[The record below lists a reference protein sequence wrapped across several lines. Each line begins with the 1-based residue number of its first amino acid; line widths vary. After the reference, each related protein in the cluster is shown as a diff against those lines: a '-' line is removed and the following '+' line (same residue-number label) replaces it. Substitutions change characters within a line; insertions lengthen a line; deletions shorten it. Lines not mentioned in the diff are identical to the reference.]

1 MSIVENYKTMRF
13 YQVALELAD
22 LTFSITKTFPDNE
35 RYGLID
41 QMNRSSVSV
50 VSNIAEGSGRDTKPQ
65 LFQFFSH
72 AKGSLNELDAQ
83 FDIAYRRGYI
93 CDEELDRVQELI
105 SEVSRTMWG
114 FREHLETCQ

>member
-1 MSIVENYKTMRF
+1 MSIVENYKSMRF
-13 YQVALELAD
+13 YQAGLELAD
-22 LTFSITKTFPDNE
+22 LTFAATKTFPDNE

-50 VSNIAEGSGRDTKPQ
+50 VSNIAEGSGRDTQAQ
-65 LFQFFSH
+65 LFQFFGH

-93 CDEELDRVQELI
+93 CDEQLERVQELI
-105 SEVSRTMWG
+105 SEVSKTIWG
-114 FREHLETCQ
+114 FRERLRTPQ